1 MGVDARGFPG
11 GTPEARSRLCV
22 CRASFLMTFVTGGVP
37 HSGPQHRGYFFKI
50 ENQCL
55 IDCAKLICIK
65 LVVVIMCEKYRI
77 RNSKD
82 PIWVV
87 KVQVKLFSRVQLFVT
102 PWTVAHQAPPSMG
115 FSRQEYWSGLPF
127 PSAGDLPN
135 PGIKPR
141 SPALQADFLTSEP
154 PGKLWVSIIS
164 L

>member
-11 GTPEARSRLCV
+11 GLLRLDPAFAYV
-22 CRASFLMTFVTGGVP
+22 DLMTFVTGGIP

-82 PIWVV
+82 PI
-87 KVQVKLFSRVQLFVT
+87 
-102 PWTVAHQAPPSMG
+102 
-115 FSRQEYWSGLPF
+115 
-127 PSAGDLPN
+127 
-135 PGIKPR
+135 
-141 SPALQADFLTSEP
+141 
-154 PGKLWVSIIS
+154 
-164 L
+164 